1 MARGDFPHPFV
12 TGSTKGRILAR
23 KIVAC
28 LRLASE
34 QLSSQDHYD
43 FGMRNVKSILTAAG
57 NLKQRNGDEDEDIL
71 CLRAINDCNLP
82 KFVTADLPLFQWI
95 TSDLFDVN
103 LPLPSYG
110 PLFAALDAQA
120 LAQNIQLNDYL
131 RVKITQ
137 LYFPQTSPAFIYA
150 LSAPYLE

>member
-1 MARGDFPHPFV
+1 
-12 TGSTKGRILAR
+12 
-23 KIVAC
+23 
-28 LRLASE
+28 
-34 QLSSQDHYD
+34 
-43 FGMRNVKSILTAAG
+43 MRNVKSILTAAG

-137 LYFPQTSPAFIYA
+137 LYFAQTSPAFMHFLLHTWNSGCIGSGCDLLCRVHVPRVGA
-150 LSAPYLE
+150 LRAGMRRSLSATA